1 MEDIALGQVVHSTA
15 GRDKGRYFIV
25 VGLIDHNYVLVADGG
40 LRKIN
45 NPKKKKVKHLVFHD
59 TIADDIRNMI
69 LENKRIADSDLRKN
83 LQAMG
88 FLESSK
94 EV

>member
-1 MEDIALGQVVHSTA
+1 MEDISLGHIVHSIA

-25 VGLIDHNYVLVADGG
+25 VGLIDHNYVLIADGD

-45 NPKKKKVKHLVFHD
+45 NPKKKKVKHLVFHE
-59 TIADDIRNMI
+59 TIAEDIRNMI

-83 LQAMG
+83 LQSMG
-88 FLESSK
+88 FLGSSK